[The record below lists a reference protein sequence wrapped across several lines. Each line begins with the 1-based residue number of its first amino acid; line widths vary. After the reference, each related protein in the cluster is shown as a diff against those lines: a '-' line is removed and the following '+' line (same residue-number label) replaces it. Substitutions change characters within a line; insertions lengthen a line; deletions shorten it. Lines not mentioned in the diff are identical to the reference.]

1 MSNEL
6 IASSHAQVV
15 TSFPTTL
22 AQPSRGGIILSNFS
36 AGASSITVTMLGGE
50 QVVISLGT
58 AAASNNPVWL
68 PLQITAI
75 NAAANLGTVVALWS

>member
-22 AQPSRGGIILSNFS
+22 VQPSRGGIILCNFS

-50 QVVISLGT
+50 TVIIALGT
-58 AAASNNPVWL
+58 AAAQNNPVWL
-68 PLQITAI
+68 PLQITAV